1 MRLSRTISIF
11 LIVAFCSFVGADG
24 FAESPQQTEKIKI
37 ISACCIN
44 GKWTFNLYDGVSGKT
59 ISLKQGRRH
68 ASGYQV
74 KSFDESTQTAVVHSP
89 YGTFTITM
97 NEHKAN
103 ANITEPIEEKT
114 SENINPAQTE
124 NTENPQSTP
133 KTKTISRKQILERIK

>member
-1 MRLSRTISIF
+1 MRLSKKIFIF
-11 LIVAFCSFVGADG
+11 LIVAFCVSIGADG
-24 FAESPQQTEKIKI
+24 FAESPQSTEKIKI

-44 GKWTFNLYDGVSGKT
+44 NKWTFHLYDGVSGKRL
-59 ISLKQGRRH
+59 SLKQGRRH
-68 ASGYQV
+68 ASGYQI
-74 KSFDESTQTAVVHSP
+74 KSFNESTQTAVVHSP

-103 ANITEPIEEKT
+103 ANIIEPTEEKT
-114 SENINPAQTE
+114 SENINPAQDE

>member
-11 LIVAFCSFVGADG
+11 LIVAFCAFVGADG

-74 KSFDESTQTAVVHSP
+74 KSFDEKTQTAVVHSP
-89 YGTFTITM
+89 YGKFTITM

-103 ANITEPIEEKT
+103 ANIIEPTEEKT
-114 SENINPAQTE
+114 SENINPAQDEKAEKT
-124 NTENPQSTP
+124 QSTA

>member
-11 LIVAFCSFVGADG
+11 LIVAFCAFVGADG

-74 KSFDESTQTAVVHSP
+74 KSFNQSTQTAEILTPH
-89 YGTFTITM
+89 GIFTITM
-97 NEHKAN
+97 NEHKPAEN
-103 ANITEPIEEKT
+103 TIEPTEEKT
-114 SENINPAQTE
+114 SETIKQPSEIPENNPT
-124 NTENPQSTP
+124 TTP
-133 KTKTISRKQILERIK
+133 KTNTISRKQILERIK

>member
-11 LIVAFCSFVGADG
+11 LIVAFCVFVGADG
-24 FAESPQQTEKIKI
+24 FAGSPQQTEKIKI

-97 NEHKAN
+97 NEHKPAEN
-103 ANITEPIEEKT
+103 TIEPKEEKT
-114 SENINPAQTE
+114 SETTKQPSEIPENNPTTA
-124 NTENPQSTP
+124 P
-133 KTKTISRKQILERIK
+133 KNTISRKQILERIR

>member
-11 LIVAFCSFVGADG
+11 LIVAFCVFVGADG
-24 FAESPQQTEKIKI
+24 FAESPQSTEKIKI

-74 KSFDESTQTAVVHSP
+74 KSFDESTQIAVVHSP
-89 YGTFTITM
+89 YGTFAITM

-103 ANITEPIEEKT
+103 ANIIEPIEEKT
-114 SENINPAQTE
+114 SENINPAQDE
-124 NTENPQSTP
+124 NTENTQSNP
-133 KTKTISRKQILERIK
+133 KTKTISRKQILERIR

>member
-1 MRLSRTISIF
+1 MRLSNRYFLF
-11 LIVAFCSFVGADG
+11 LIVAFCVFVGADG

-68 ASGYQV
+68 ASGYQI

-103 ANITEPIEEKT
+103 ANITEPIEEKA
-114 SENINPAQTE
+114 SENTTPTQDEKAE
-124 NTENPQSTP
+124 NTQSTA

>member
-11 LIVAFCSFVGADG
+11 LIVAFCVLVGADG

-74 KSFDESTQTAVVHSP
+74 KSFDESTQIAVVHSP
-89 YGTFTITM
+89 YGTFAITM

-103 ANITEPIEEKT
+103 VNITESTEEKR
-114 SENINPAQTE
+114 SENINPAQDEKNEKT
-124 NTENPQSTP
+124 QSTP
-133 KTKTISRKQILERIK
+133 KTNTISRKQILERIR

>member
-11 LIVAFCSFVGADG
+11 LIVAFCVFVGADG

-103 ANITEPIEEKT
+103 ANIIEPIEEKT
-114 SENINPAQTE
+114 SENINPAQDE
-124 NTENPQSTP
+124 NTENSQSTA

>member
-11 LIVAFCSFVGADG
+11 LIVAFCVFVGADG

-74 KSFDESTQTAVVHSP
+74 KSFDESTQIAVVHSP
-89 YGTFTITM
+89 YGTFAITM

-103 ANITEPIEEKT
+103 ANIIEPIEEKT
-114 SENINPAQTE
+114 SENINPAQDE
-124 NTENPQSTP
+124 NTENTQSNP
-133 KTKTISRKQILERIK
+133 KTKTISRKQILERIR

>member
-11 LIVAFCSFVGADG
+11 LIVVFCAFVGADG

-103 ANITEPIEEKT
+103 ANIIEPTEEKT
-114 SENINPAQTE
+114 SGNTTPVQTE
-124 NTENPQSTP
+124 NPENLQSTS
-133 KTKTISRKQILERIK
+133 KTKTISRKQILERIR

>member
-11 LIVAFCSFVGADG
+11 LIVAFCAFVGADG

-68 ASGYQV
+68 ALGYQI
-74 KSFDESTQTAVVHSP
+74 KSFDEKTQTAVVHSP
-89 YGTFTITM
+89 YGTFAITM
-97 NEHKAN
+97 NEHKPAENVAEKEAN
-103 ANITEPIEEKT
+103 
-114 SENINPAQTE
+114 QTAE
-124 NTENPQSTP
+124 NTETAQTKPQDSQSAK

>member
-11 LIVAFCSFVGADG
+11 LIVAFCAFVGADG

-44 GKWTFNLYDGVSGKT
+44 GKWTFNLYDGVSGKK

-68 ASGYQV
+68 ASGYQI
-74 KSFDESTQTAVVHSP
+74 KSFNQSTQTAVVHSP

-97 NEHKAN
+97 NKHKAN
-103 ANITEPIEEKT
+103 ENITEEKEEKT

-124 NTENPQSTP
+124 NTENPQSTA
-133 KTKTISRKQILERIK
+133 KTKTISRKQILERIR

>member
-11 LIVAFCSFVGADG
+11 LIVAFCVFVGADG

-44 GKWTFNLYDGVSGKT
+44 GKWIFNLYDGVSGKT

-74 KSFDESTQTAVVHSP
+74 KSFDESTQIAVVLSP
-89 YGTFTITM
+89 YGTFAITM
-97 NEHKAN
+97 NEHKTN
-103 ANITEPIEEKT
+103 VNIIEPTEEKT
-114 SENINPAQTE
+114 SENINPAQDE
-124 NTENPQSTP
+124 NTENSQSNP

>member
-11 LIVAFCSFVGADG
+11 LIVAFCAFVGADG

-74 KSFDESTQTAVVHSP
+74 KSFDKKTQTAEILTPH
-89 YGTFTITM
+89 GIFTITM
-97 NEHKAN
+97 NEHKPAEN
-103 ANITEPIEEKT
+103 TIEPTEEKT
-114 SENINPAQTE
+114 SENINPAQTGTPE
-124 NTENPQSTP
+124 NTQSTK
-133 KTKTISRKQILERIK
+133 KTKTISRKQILERIR

>member
-11 LIVAFCSFVGADG
+11 LIVAFCVFVGADG

-89 YGTFTITM
+89 YGTFAITM

-103 ANITEPIEEKT
+103 ANIIEPIEEKT
-114 SENINPAQTE
+114 SENINPAQDE
-124 NTENPQSTP
+124 NTENTQSNP
-133 KTKTISRKQILERIK
+133 KTKTISRKQILERIR

>member
-1 MRLSRTISIF
+1 MRLSRKIFIF
-11 LIVAFCSFVGADG
+11 LIVAFCVSIGADG
-24 FAESPQQTEKIKI
+24 FAESPQSTEKIKI

-44 GKWTFNLYDGVSGKT
+44 NKWTFHLYDGVSGKRL
-59 ISLKQGRRH
+59 SLKQGRRH
-68 ASGYQV
+68 ASGYQI
-74 KSFDESTQTAVVHSP
+74 KSFNESTQTAVVHSP

-103 ANITEPIEEKT
+103 ANIIEPTEEKT
-114 SENINPAQTE
+114 SENINPAQDE

>member
-11 LIVAFCSFVGADG
+11 LIVAFCAFVGADG

-68 ASGYQV
+68 ALGYQI
-74 KSFDESTQTAVVHSP
+74 KSFDEKTQTAVVITP
-89 YGTFTITM
+89 YGTFAITM
-97 NEHKAN
+97 NEHKPAEN
-103 ANITEPIEEKT
+103 TTEPKEEKT
-114 SENINPAQTE
+114 LEKTEQAPETPENNPTSAH
-124 NTENPQSTP
+124 
-133 KTKTISRKQILERIK
+133 KKTISRKQILERIK

>member
-1 MRLSRTISIF
+1 MRHSRTISIF
-11 LIVAFCSFVGADG
+11 LIVAFCVFVGADG

-74 KSFDESTQTAVVHSP
+74 KSFDESTQIAVVLSP
-89 YGTFTITM
+89 YGTFAITM

-103 ANITEPIEEKT
+103 ANITEEKDKAT
-114 SENINPAQTE
+114 SENTEAIQTE
-124 NTENPQSTP
+124 TAENTQSTA

>member
-11 LIVAFCSFVGADG
+11 LIVAFCAFVGADG

-89 YGTFTITM
+89 YGTFAITM

-103 ANITEPIEEKT
+103 ANITEEKEEKT

-124 NTENPQSTP
+124 NTENLQLPT

>member
-1 MRLSRTISIF
+1 MRLSNRYFLF
-11 LIVAFCSFVGADG
+11 LIVAFCVFVGADG

-74 KSFDESTQTAVVHSP
+74 KSFDEKTQTAVVITP
-89 YGTFTITM
+89 YGTFAITM
-97 NEHKAN
+97 NEHKPAEN
-103 ANITEPIEEKT
+103 VAEKEAKQT
-114 SENINPAQTE
+114 SENTETAQTK
-124 NTENPQSTP
+124 PQDSQSAT
-133 KTKTISRKQILERIK
+133 KTRTISRKQILERIK

>member
-1 MRLSRTISIF
+1 M
-11 LIVAFCSFVGADG
+11 FVGDDG
-24 FAESPQQTEKIKI
+24 FAESPRQTEKIKI

-44 GKWTFNLYDGVSGKT
+44 GKRTFNLYDGVSGKT

-68 ASGYQV
+68 ASGYQI

-103 ANITEPIEEKT
+103 ANITEEKEEKT
-114 SENINPAQTE
+114 SENTTPVQTE
-124 NTENPQSTP
+124 NPENLQSTS

>member
-11 LIVAFCSFVGADG
+11 LIVAFCAFVGADG

-103 ANITEPIEEKT
+103 ANIIEPTEEKT
-114 SENINPAQTE
+114 SETTKQLSKIPENNPTTAQK
-124 NTENPQSTP
+124 N
-133 KTKTISRKQILERIK
+133 TISRKQILERIR

>member
-1 MRLSRTISIF
+1 MF
-11 LIVAFCSFVGADG
+11 LIVAFCAFVGADG

-59 ISLKQGRRH
+59 ISLKQGIRH
-68 ASGYQV
+68 ALGYQI
-74 KSFDESTQTAVVHSP
+74 KSFDEKTQTAVVVSP

-103 ANITEPIEEKT
+103 VNITEPTEEKT
-114 SENINPAQTE
+114 SENINPAQDE
-124 NTENPQSTP
+124 NTENSQSTA

>member
-11 LIVAFCSFVGADG
+11 LIVAFCAFVGADG

-59 ISLKQGRRH
+59 ISLKQGIRH

-103 ANITEPIEEKT
+103 ANIIEPIEEKT

-124 NTENPQSTP
+124 NTENPQSTA